1 MLIRVELGRWTLHLE
16 LGRTDPDPTEPAPD
30 TAPYPM
36 QVYAPEYVGF
46 LPPNLEPHEYDER
59 ATQTRR

>member
-1 MLIRVELGRWTLHLE
+1 MLIRVELGTWTLHLE
-16 LGRTDPDPTEPAPD
+16 VGRTDPPTTEPAPD

-46 LPPNLEPHEYDER
+46 LPPRLDPHDDEDR
-59 ATQTRR
+59 TR